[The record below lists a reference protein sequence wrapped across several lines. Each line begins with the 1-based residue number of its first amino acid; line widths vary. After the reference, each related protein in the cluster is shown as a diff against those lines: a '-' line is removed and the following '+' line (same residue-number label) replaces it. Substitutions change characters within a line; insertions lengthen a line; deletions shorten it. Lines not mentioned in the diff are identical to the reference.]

1 MLAVLVWALATLY
14 FSIYFSEFL
23 LLGHLYGFA
32 RVRSEHLHFTATP
45 KGHDWIVSNGDHVG
59 VSGTSWHFL
68 VSLGLWLA
76 LFFATFWIIYYFLPK
91 RKDTNAA

>member
-32 RVRSEHLHFTATP
+32 RVHSEHLHFTATP